1 MISRDEIL
9 ANLER
14 YDLKKAKV
22 GVVGSH
28 SGLDTCDGATSEGF
42 HTVAICQDGR
52 EKTFNNYFK
61 TQRDASGR
69 AYRGCVDETII
80 LPKFANILDAN
91 VQERLIN

>member
-14 YDLKKAKV
+14 YDLKKAKI

-42 HTVAICQDGR
+42 HTVAICQEFSNSIR
-52 EKTFNNYFK
+52 P
-61 TQRDASGR
+61 
-69 AYRGCVDETII
+69 IP
-80 LPKFANILDAN
+80 LPSL
-91 VQERLIN
+91 L